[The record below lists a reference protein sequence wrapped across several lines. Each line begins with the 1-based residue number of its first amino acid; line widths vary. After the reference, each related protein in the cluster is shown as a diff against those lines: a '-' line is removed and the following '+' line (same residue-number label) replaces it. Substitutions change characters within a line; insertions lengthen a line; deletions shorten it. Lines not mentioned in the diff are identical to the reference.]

1 MDSAHPLRLE
11 AKESGY
17 HEGMVPD
24 ATWDAR
30 MMLDWL
36 DDLLKTDIYYI
47 CTTFVRAQTVLE
59 RMKTEDPEQ

>member
-1 MDSAHPLRLE
+1 
-11 AKESGY
+11 
-17 HEGMVPD
+17 MVPD

-47 CTTFVRAQTVLE
+47 CTTFVRVQTVLE